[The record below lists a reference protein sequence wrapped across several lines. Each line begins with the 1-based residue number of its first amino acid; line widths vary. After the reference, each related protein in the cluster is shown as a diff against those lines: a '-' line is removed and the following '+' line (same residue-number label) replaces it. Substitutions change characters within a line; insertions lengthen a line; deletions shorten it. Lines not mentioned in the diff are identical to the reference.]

1 MKFQDRQEAGERLAL
16 QVAKVAQV
24 AGIAKEKMVVVA
36 IPRGGV
42 VVGRVVADKL
52 GLPLGLVVTK
62 KVGAPGQEELAVG
75 AMGPDGRVVLDEAL
89 VGRLGLSKMDLAPQ
103 IKNAKLKMQSY
114 KLKFKVKEYSMAD
127 KSVVLVDDGVATGA
141 TMEAAIDWLRHK
153 CKVQSAKCKIIVA
166 VPVCASEA
174 YGQLA
179 GLADEMVCLEVPED
193 FGAVGQFYE
202 HFPQVTDEEVVG
214 ILQS

>member
-1 MKFQDRQEAGERLAL
+1 
-16 QVAKVAQV
+16 
-24 AGIAKEKMVVVA
+24 MVVVA

-89 VGRLGLSKMDLAPQ
+89 VGKLGLSKIDLAPQ

-127 KSVVLVDDGVATGA
+127 KSVVLVDDGVATGS
-141 TMEAAIDWLRHK
+141 TMKAAISWLRR
-153 CKVQSAKCKIIVA
+153 QSVAKIVVA
-166 VPVCASEA
+166 VPVCAPEA
-174 YGQLA
+174 YGKLA
-179 GLADEMVCLEVPED
+179 GLADEVVCLEVPED
-193 FGAVGQFYE
+193 FGAVGEFYAN
-202 HFPQVTDEEVVG
+202 FPQVTDKEVVA